1 MSGNPT
7 VASVVAQDLA
17 GYGARRC
24 FGLLGTANFKISHGL
39 VEAGVELISARHEGN
54 AAAMGDAYAK
64 ASGELTLVSVHS
76 GPGLTNALT
85 GIAEAAKSRTPL
97 LVLAGDVPNGA
108 VKNNFY
114 IEQGEMVRAVGAVS
128 ERLHTPGSAREDMLR
143 AVTRALRDRQT
154 VVLSMPLD
162 VQHAPLASNLP
173 PLELPPAP
181 GRLHPDPRAVERL
194 ADALAR
200 AQRPLILGGRG
211 AVISDAEQDLVAL
224 ADSTGALLATSVC
237 GHGLFSGNPWSVG
250 ISGGFSSPVADELI
264 SESDFILAFG
274 ASLTQWTTKKGKL
287 IAPGAVVAQVDV
299 DVPKLGYQMP
309 VQLAVHGDAKATAE
323 ALLTELGKRGGSKT
337 GRRNNAMRERIRAG
351 DNHHF
356 PHPDE
361 SSKQFIDPRTL
372 SKAVDAILPAD
383 RVVASDSGH
392 FCGWVPRYLRV
403 PNARASCLS
412 HSFQSVGLG
421 LPSTIGLAIANPGKL
436 AVLGTGD
443 GGFLMSMA
451 DMETTVRLGLADVHP
466 GLQRRVLRGR
476 SALLRP
482 PRLFDRHREISRHRF
497 RRDRP
502 RLRRAR
508 RHGAHAGRSR
518 SGQSLGRRRR
528 ARRVR
533 DRRQDQSEPRSRLA
547 RRAFSVLTL
556 PLVGRV
562 GWGREER
569 AIVDGCITPRDLTYE
584 HSSTFVCDLPT
595 PTPAPPHKGEGKR

>member
-1 MSGNPT
+1 MSGDPT

-39 VEAGVELISARHEGN
+39 VEAGVELISARHECN
-54 AAAMGDAYAK
+54 AATMGDAYAK
-64 ASGELTLVSVHS
+64 ATGELTLVSVHS

-97 LVLAGDVPNGA
+97 LILAGDVPNGA

-114 IEQGEMVRAVGAVS
+114 IEQAEMVRAVGAVS

-162 VQHAPLASNLP
+162 VQHTPLASNLP

-181 GRLHPDPRAVERL
+181 GRLHPDPRAIERL

-211 AVISDAEQDLVAL
+211 AVIADAEQDLVAL

-250 ISGGFSSPVADELI
+250 ISGGFSSPIADELI
-264 SESDFILAFG
+264 SESDVILAFG

-309 VQLAVHGDAKATAE
+309 VQLAVHGDAKATAQ
-323 ALLTELGKRGGSKT
+323 ALLAEIEKRAPTQPSPASGG
-337 GRRNNAMRERIRAG
+337 GQGGGVRRNNAMRERIRAG

-361 SSKQFIDPRTL
+361 SSKVFIDPRTL

-451 DMETTVRLGLADVHP
+451 DMETAVRLGLRMCILVYNDASYAAEVHYFGRQGFSTDIVKFPDTDFAAIARGYGARAATVRMLNDLDPVKTWVAEGAPGVFVIDGKINPNLEADW
-466 GLQRRVLRGR
+466 
-476 SALLRP
+476 
-482 PRLFDRHREISRHRF
+482 
-497 RRDRP
+497 
-502 RLRRAR
+502 
-508 RHGAHAGRSR
+508 HA
-518 SGQSLGRRRR
+518 
-528 ARRVR
+528 
-533 DRRQDQSEPRSRLA
+533 
-547 RRAFSVLTL
+547 
-556 PLVGRV
+556 
-562 GWGREER
+562 
-569 AIVDGCITPRDLTYE
+569 E
-584 HSSTFVCDLPT
+584 HFPS
-595 PTPAPPHKGEGKR
+595 

>member
-64 ASGELTLVSVHS
+64 ATGELTLVSVHS

-97 LVLAGDVPNGA
+97 LVLAGDVPHGA

-162 VQHAPLASNLP
+162 VQHAALASNLP
-173 PLELPPAP
+173 SLELPAAP
-181 GRLHPDPRAVERL
+181 GRLHPDPRAVARL
-194 ADALAR
+194 ADALVR

-211 AVISDAEQDLVAL
+211 AVISDAEPDLIAL

-309 VQLAVHGDAKATAE
+309 VQLAVHGDAKATAQ
-323 ALLTELGKRGGSKT
+323 ALLAELGKRAPTQPSPASGGGQGGG
-337 GRRNNAMRERIRAG
+337 GRRNNAVRERIRVG
-351 DNHHF
+351 DNHHS

-361 SSKQFIDPRTL
+361 SSKDFIDPRTL

-403 PNARASCLS
+403 PNSRASCLS

-451 DMETTVRLGLADVHP
+451 DMETTVRLGLRMCILVYNDASYAAEVHYFGRQGFSTDIVKFPDTDFTAIARGYGARAATVRTLNDLDPLKSWVAEGAPGVFVIDGKINPNLEADW
-466 GLQRRVLRGR
+466 
-476 SALLRP
+476 
-482 PRLFDRHREISRHRF
+482 
-497 RRDRP
+497 
-502 RLRRAR
+502 
-508 RHGAHAGRSR
+508 HA
-518 SGQSLGRRRR
+518 
-528 ARRVR
+528 
-533 DRRQDQSEPRSRLA
+533 
-547 RRAFSVLTL
+547 
-556 PLVGRV
+556 
-562 GWGREER
+562 
-569 AIVDGCITPRDLTYE
+569 E
-584 HSSTFVCDLPT
+584 HFPS
-595 PTPAPPHKGEGKR
+595 